1 MLGPMSRLNRPRI
14 RTLAQSLTPW
24 AALLF
29 MGMAGAAEAASSS
42 EATRSSRWAEEV
54 ADTLKSHR
62 SSPNAA
68 PAGRDVAPAGNSAG
82 RGAGYS
88 DRGGDPAGGKGGG
101 DRGGASGNDNQGNG
115 GGNNGGGNGNGRG
128 GGRD

>member
-14 RTLAQSLTPW
+14 RTLARRLTPC

-82 RGAGYS
+82 RGAGSS
-88 DRGGDPAGGKGGG
+88 DRGGDPGGKGGG
-101 DRGGASGNDNQGNG
+101 DRGSASGNGNQGNS